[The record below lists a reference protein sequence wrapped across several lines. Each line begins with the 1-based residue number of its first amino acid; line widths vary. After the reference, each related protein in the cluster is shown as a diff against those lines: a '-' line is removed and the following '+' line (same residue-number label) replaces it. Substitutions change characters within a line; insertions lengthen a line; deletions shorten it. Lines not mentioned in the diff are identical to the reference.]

1 MEQKRKENALQYC
14 TIAAGQVFHNG
25 KKIYDNTSVD
35 PSSFLSDVYHS
46 LGISYPKFYKMD
58 NLAKTGYLAAEIL
71 LRGTDVDTTDLKRE
85 IGVAVMNSSSSIDAD
100 TKFNK
105 SIADFAS
112 PSIFVYTLPN
122 VVVGEICIRF
132 KITGEGVVF
141 ITPSFD
147 TTFMY
152 EYLRN
157 GFDNQTFNKCLFGWI
172 DYNEKP
178 EAFLAIIDNI
188 DFKAIDERYFD
199 TFVNEN
205 ILHFK

>member
-1 MEQKRKENALQYC
+1 MEQKRKENPIQYC
-14 TIAAGQVFHNG
+14 TISAGQVFHNG
-25 KKIYDNTSVD
+25 KKIYDNTSGD
-35 PSSFLSDVYHS
+35 PSSFLSDIYHS

-71 LRGTDVDTTDLKRE
+71 LGGTAVDTTDLKRE
-85 IGVAVMNSSSSIDAD
+85 IGIAIMNSSSSIDAD
-100 TKFNK
+100 KKFNK

-122 VVVGEICIRF
+122 VVVGEISIRF

-141 ITPSFD
+141 IAPSFD

-157 GFDNQTFNKCLFGWI
+157 GFENKIFDNCLFGWI

-178 EAFLAIIDNI
+178 EAFLAIIENI

>member
-1 MEQKRKENALQYC
+1 
-14 TIAAGQVFHNG
+14 
-25 KKIYDNTSVD
+25 
-35 PSSFLSDVYHS
+35 
-46 LGISYPKFYKMD
+46 ISYPKFYKMD

-71 LRGTDVDTTDLKRE
+71 LGGTDIDTTELKRD
-85 IGVAVMNSSSSIDAD
+85 IGMAVINSNSSIDAD

-132 KITGEGVVF
+132 KITGEDVVF
-141 ITPSFD
+141 IAPSFD

-152 EYLRN
+152 EYLRS
-157 GFDNQTFNKCLFGWI
+157 GFEKNVFEKCVFGWI
-172 DYNEKP
+172 DYNKKP

-205 ILHFK
+205 MLNFK

>member
-1 MEQKRKENALQYC
+1 MEQKRKENPIQYC
-14 TIAAGQVFHNG
+14 TISAGQVFHNG
-25 KKIYDNTSVD
+25 KKIYDNTSGD
-35 PSSFLSDVYHS
+35 PSSFLSDIYHS

-71 LRGTDVDTTDLKRE
+71 LGGTAVDTTDLKRE
-85 IGVAVMNSSSSIDAD
+85 IGIAIMNSSSSIDAD
-100 TKFNK
+100 KKFNK

-122 VVVGEICIRF
+122 VVVGEISIRF

-141 ITPSFD
+141 IAPSFD

-157 GFDNQTFNKCLFGWI
+157 GFENKIFDNCLFGWI

-178 EAFLAIIDNI
+178 EAFLAIIENI
-188 DFKAIDERYFD
+188 DFKAIDERYF
-199 TFVNEN
+199 
-205 ILHFK
+205 

>member
-1 MEQKRKENALQYC
+1 MEQQRKENAFQYC

-35 PSSFLSDVYHS
+35 PSSFLSDIYHS

-71 LRGTDVDTTDLKRE
+71 LGGTAVDTTDLKRE
-85 IGVAVMNSSSSIDAD
+85 IGIAIMNSSSSIDAD
-100 TKFNK
+100 KKFNK

-122 VVVGEICIRF
+122 VVVGEISIRF

-141 ITPSFD
+141 IAPSFD

-157 GFDNQTFNKCLFGWI
+157 GFENKIFDKCLFGWI

-178 EAFLAIIDNI
+178 EAFLTIIENI

>member
-1 MEQKRKENALQYC
+1 MEQQRKENAFQYC

-35 PSSFLSDVYHS
+35 PSSFLSDIYHS

-71 LRGTDVDTTDLKRE
+71 LGGTDIDTTELKRD
-85 IGVAVMNSSSSIDAD
+85 IGIAVINSNSSIDAD

-132 KITGEGVVF
+132 KITGEDVVF
-141 ITPSFD
+141 IAPSFD

-152 EYLRN
+152 EYLRS
-157 GFDNQTFNKCLFGWI
+157 GFEKNVFEKCVFGWI
-172 DYNEKP
+172 DYNKKP

-205 ILHFK
+205 MLNFK